1 MDHFAVSEFAVL
13 ILALLGVS
21 LIFRLENSLPLVI
34 GLLLIAATATV
45 AVLRNGIFKGGL
57 AEMHGL
63 YSSLSASVG
72 MMMIVLSFMSFK
84 LPNLLQGGRQG
95 LIIIVATALF
105 AAAGIFQFVGPL
117 VTIAT
122 IAAIFS
128 TIAAGCVLINIQQYQ
143 VGFFTAATGI
153 LFLILGSTVGSHGPD
168 LFDLLPRWHVFY
180 LTLAFWS
187 LSAALSFRSLTLL
200 SNKEQAAQ

>member
-1 MDHFAVSEFAVL
+1 MDHFAVSEFVVL
-13 ILALLGVS
+13 VLALLGVS
-21 LIFRLENSLPLVI
+21 QVFRLENSLPLVI
-34 GLLLIAATATV
+34 GLLLTAATATV
-45 AVLRNGIFKGGL
+45 AVLRYGVFKGGL

-72 MMMIVLSFMSFK
+72 MMMIVLSFVSLK
-84 LPNLLQGGRQG
+84 VPDILRGGRQG

-105 AAAGIFQFVGPL
+105 AAAGVFQFVGPM

-128 TIAAGCVLINIQQYQ
+128 TIAAGCVLINVQQYK
-143 VGFFTAATGI
+143 VGIYTAAAGS
-153 LFLILGSTVGSHGPD
+153 LFLILGSTVGSRGPD
-168 LFDLLPRWHVFY
+168 LFGLLPRWHLFY

-187 LSAALSFRSLTLL
+187 LSAALSFRSLALL
-200 SNKEQAAQ
+200 SGKEPTS

>member
-1 MDHFAVSEFAVL
+1 MDYFAVSEFVVL
-13 ILALLGVS
+13 VLALFGVS
-21 LIFRLENSLPLVI
+21 LVFRLENSLPLVI
-34 GLLLIAATATV
+34 GLLLTAATAGV
-45 AVLRNGIFKGGL
+45 AVLRYAFFKGEL

-63 YSSLSASVG
+63 YSSLSSSVG
-72 MMMIVLSFMSFK
+72 MMMIVLSFVSFK
-84 LPNLLQGGRQG
+84 IPNMLQGGRQG

-128 TIAAGCVLINIQQYQ
+128 TIAAGCVLINIQQYK
-143 VGFFTAATGI
+143 VGVFTAAIGI
-153 LFLILGSTVGSHGPD
+153 LFLILGSTVGSYGPD
-168 LFDLLPRWHVFY
+168 LFGLLPRWHVFY

-187 LSAALSFRSLTLL
+187 LGAALSFRSLALL
-200 SNKEQAAQ
+200 LKKE